1 MAGNLY
7 YEFSKF
13 QKYCRELQQILTNT
27 KLCFAE
33 IERSGYFNDS
43 ELDAFGLSLENKEL
57 VEGIIHKPLGI
68 LILGDSCYAKA
79 GVVNELFGQSLLPTA
94 HHGGDAEEENINWR
108 MIKFT
113 YGNQTEISLALSD
126 SVELISHFTAQQKPL
141 QRIAPSELEI
151 RNENQNNLTNN
162 PVEIK
167 LRHSLLQENVHVIV
181 SPSYDHDDFEQ
192 VVQQCISGVTPIFI
206 YCYKDEALSEKEV
219 VDLLRFK
226 KLAPMDPVFFVCSK
240 PSPTCELTESEQHA
254 RKAQSSS
261 HRRCRRYSCQEYYTS
276 HHFQN
281 GRRRGE
287 SVGSRFYN
295 APLSVYQQLCALGF
309 LNPLPPRARIKTYKS
324 YSDGDELQSELV
336 ENFENFPSILLF
348 VRHILQ
354 FLLVKANSLLN
365 EAHNN
370 CLRTFIL
377 SAFDMTRDLLI
388 TPKRLE
394 YARKQES
401 ELYLSLI
408 AVASKKQEEIR
419 GLIVATVCEMKEVLI
434 QQAFNW
440 EFQSLCT
447 CETEKVSNQNL
458 QICTTEIQQFILDSL
473 NRAIVE
479 KLVGSLSCLQDSY
492 IGTLE
497 RCLVSLEKLYQD
509 ESSCLASSSLRQ
521 ILNAAYQVDVTFN
534 ASASL
539 LHVVLSKMKQN
550 ASWKITPKID
560 CEWKKCVARVLL
572 DSISETRLARSIC
585 YHFCE
590 RVKKS
595 HNQFLT
601 AIQKLEELHLGR
613 LQYTEEQKLKV
624 RKTFAPKMA
633 RCALES
639 NSLMDVVLFGMPKLT
654 REIGRGQFGVVY
666 SCEGWGGLTS
676 CAVKSVVPP
685 DDKQWNDL
693 AMEFFYTRSI
703 PDHERVVQIK
713 GSVID
718 HFYGDGSSP
727 AVLLIMKRL
736 QLDLYSALKSGLDIV
751 TRLQIAVD
759 AVEGIRF
766 LHSQGLIHR
775 DIKLKNVLLDAANRA
790 KLTDLG
796 FCKPKAMM
804 SGSIVGT
811 PIHMAPEL
819 FTGHYDSSV
828 DVYAFGILFW
838 YLCAGDIKMPHIFE
852 QCQTKDRLFHCVMRG
867 GRPEKLPHFSEDCWR
882 LMSECWATEPKNRP
896 LLGEVEPRLKVIME
910 SYRTNPQSSGSKNGP
925 KQVPQQRRTII
936 TMPVVYSELI
946 RNEGVV

>member
-13 QKYCRELQQILTNT
+13 RRYCRQLQQILTNT
-27 KLCFAE
+27 KVCFAE

-43 ELDAFGLSLENKEL
+43 ELDSFGLSLENEEL
-57 VEGIIHKPLGI
+57 VEGIIRKPLGI

-79 GVVNELFGQSLLPTA
+79 GVVNELFGQSLLPTV
-94 HHGGDAEEENINWR
+94 HPGGDAEDENINWR
-108 MIKFT
+108 MIRLT

-126 SVELISHFTAQQKPL
+126 SFELISHFTAQQKPL
-141 QRIAPSELEI
+141 QRITPCELEI
-151 RNENQNNLTNN
+151 RNENQSGLTNN

-167 LRHSLLQENVHVIV
+167 LRHSLLQENVQVIV
-181 SPSYDHDDFEQ
+181 SPSYHHDDFEQ

-226 KLAPMDPVFFVCSK
+226 KLAPMDPMFFVCSK

-254 RKAQSSS
+254 RKAQLSS
-261 HRRCRRYSCQEYYTS
+261 HRRCRRYSCQEYYPS
-276 HHFQN
+276 HHFRN
-281 GRRRGE
+281 GHRRGE
-287 SVGSRFYN
+287 SVGSRFHN

-309 LNPLPPRARIKTYKS
+309 LNPLPPRARMKSYTS
-324 YSDGDELQSELV
+324 YSDQLELESELV
-336 ENFENFPSILLF
+336 ENFENFPSILLY

-354 FLLVKANSLLN
+354 FLLVKTTSFLN

-377 SAFDMTRDLLI
+377 AAFDMTRDLLM

-401 ELYLSLI
+401 ELYSSLMT
-408 AVASKKQEEIR
+408 VASKKQEEIR
-419 GLIVATVCEMKEVLI
+419 ELIVATVCEMREVLI
-434 QQAFNW
+434 EQAFNW
-440 EFQSLCT
+440 EFQSLCI

-458 QICTTEIQQFILDSL
+458 QICTTEIQQLILDSL
-473 NRAIVE
+473 NRAIAE

-497 RCLVSLEKLYQD
+497 RCLVSLEKHYQD
-509 ESSCLASSSLRQ
+509 ESFCQASSSLRQ

-534 ASASL
+534 TSASL
-539 LHVVLSKMKQN
+539 LHVVVSKMKQ
-550 ASWKITPKID
+550 
-560 CEWKKCVARVLL
+560 
-572 DSISETRLARSIC
+572 
-585 YHFCE
+585 
-590 RVKKS
+590 
-595 HNQFLT
+595 
-601 AIQKLEELHLGR
+601 
-613 LQYTEEQKLKV
+613 V

-639 NSLMDVVLFGMPKLT
+639 KSLMDVVVFGMPKLT

-666 SCEGWGGLTS
+666 SCEGWGGFTP

-718 HFYGDGSSP
+718 HSYGDGHTP

-736 QLDLYSALKSGLDIV
+736 QRDLYSALKSGLDIV
-751 TRLQIAVD
+751 TRLQIAID

-775 DIKLKNVLLDAANRA
+775 DIKLKNVLLDASNRA

-838 YLCAGDIKMPHIFE
+838 YLCAGDVKMPHIFE
-852 QCQTKDRLFHCVMRG
+852 QCQTKDQLFHSVMRG
-867 GRPEKLPHFSEDCWR
+867 GRPEKLPQFSEDCWK
-882 LMSECWATEPKNRP
+882 LMSECWAMDPKNRP
-896 LLGEVEPRLKVIME
+896 LLGDVEPRLKVIME
-910 SYRTNPQSSGSKNGP
+910 CYRTNPRFNENQNGP
-925 KQVPQQRRTII
+925 KQVPRQRRARI

-946 RNEGVV
+946 RNEGVI